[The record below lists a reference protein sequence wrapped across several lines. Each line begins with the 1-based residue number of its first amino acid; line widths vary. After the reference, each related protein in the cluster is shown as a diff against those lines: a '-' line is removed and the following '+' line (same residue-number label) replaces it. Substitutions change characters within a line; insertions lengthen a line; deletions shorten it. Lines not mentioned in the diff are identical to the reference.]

1 MSTIIAITGGIGSGK
16 SIVSRILR
24 AHSYTVYDC
33 DSEAKRLMDID
44 TDIHDKLNKFI
55 HPQAVVD
62 RRINRPLIAEI
73 VFSSAEKL
81 SLLNS
86 IVHHAVIEDLRHINV
101 GELPHNILFIET
113 AILYQSHIDEMADSV
128 WEVSAPLEVRI
139 ERVMQRNSCS
149 REQVISR
156 INSQDN
162 FKPSKPHPSIHT
174 IINDGVTPLLPQ
186 IKGLLGYSIAD
197 RTSRHL

>member
-16 SIVSRILR
+16 SIVSRVLR

-44 TDIHDKLNKFI
+44 TDIHDKLNKLI

-73 VFSSAEKL
+73 VFSSDEKL

-86 IVHHAVIEDLRHINV
+86 IVHHAVIEDLRRINV

-113 AILYQSHIDEMADSV
+113 AILYQSHIDEMA
-128 WEVSAPLEVRI
+128 SAYRTRHAAQRLLARTSDITHQFTRQFQAFKTPPLNSHYR
-139 ERVMQRNSCS
+139 QRWCNAPATA
-149 REQVISR
+149 
-156 INSQDN
+156 D
-162 FKPSKPHPSIHT
+162 KGT
-174 IINDGVTPLLPQ
+174 IRAGCL
-186 IKGLLGYSIAD
+186 IAD